1 MSTERKKY
9 ECTFF
14 QTLAPTPE
22 TAAYCRAPVRLKPAD
37 QIFKGIKI
45 TKSYRNALGIQSIP
59 PSASCPRYHPGRG
72 EPAGSPARPTPPG
85 ASPQLPSHP
94 VPSDSPGP
102 ALPPRGTAAAPSS
115 RFAFGTGTGPGGSTD
130 GRVSG
135 AASRGSLRASSGAG
149 AQGQPPP
156 EPPQPPHLVPEP
168 RRGEKN
174 PAAARL
180 LHRRPGGRR
189 RALSLSLRRSGAE
202 RSGGERAR
210 AAPGRRPGGA
220 PGHRLR
226 MASKDEQEAETTL
239 LAQGPV
245 VIIDPTNVKQDA
257 KQKVAAS
264 SWVWRT
270 WRHWKQRFWQSKFC
284 CLGLSFGLVVVVIIG
299 FVLKL
304 GIPYDK
310 KFHPEQC
317 PSEWIG
323 YRKKCYFISEE
334 EKNWTYSWAF
344 CAENESFLAFFE
356 NQEEMQ
362 SLAKHVKVDGS
373 WIGLR
378 RKGESFYWD
387 NGVAL
392 KMDSFQIR
400 NHSECAYLDAFTIST
415 SACSLPRRWICV
427 QLP

>member
-1 MSTERKKY
+1 M
-9 ECTFF
+9 
-14 QTLAPTPE
+14 PTVSPGE
-22 TAAYCRAPVRLKPAD
+22 GGGGRAVPR
-37 QIFKGIKI
+37 
-45 TKSYRNALGIQSIP
+45 
-59 PSASCPRYHPGRG
+59 PSQ
-72 EPAGSPARPTPPG
+72 PAGSPARPTPPG

-102 ALPPRGTAAAPSS
+102 ALPPRGTAAAAPSS
-115 RFAFGTGTGPGGSTD
+115 RFAVRHRHRPRRQHRRPGLR
-130 GRVSG
+130 GRVPG
-135 AASRGSLRASSGAG
+135 QPPGQQRGG
-149 AQGQPPP
+149 AQGQP
-156 EPPQPPHLVPEP
+156 PPHLVPEP

-210 AAPGRRPGGA
+210 AAQGRRPGGA
-220 PGHRLR
+220 PGHRLW
-226 MASKDEQEAETTL
+226 MASKDEQEAETTF

-299 FVLKL
+299 LVLKL
-304 GIPYDK
+304 EIPYGE

-344 CAENESFLAFFE
+344 CAKNESFLAFFE
-356 NQEEMQ
+356 NQEEM

-378 RKGESFYWD
+378 RKGENFYWD